1 MDKKDRIAIV
11 NLHHGLGQCRQDAW
25 ESVDAFFKREG
36 ISLTFREVST
46 IQSVYRHQLTQ
57 KDPLSLTDL
66 ANRIHLKNAITSQT
80 VSSLVEKGIMLRENA
95 ESNRRKVMISLS
107 RRGMEIAEGL
117 ALLAD
122 ELLEKYLSPLTDA
135 ERAELFRI
143 AKKLN
148 PRLPY

>member
-11 NLHHGLGQCRQDAW
+11 NLHHGLGQCRKDAW
-25 ESVDAFFKREG
+25 EGVGAFFKAEN

-46 IQSVYRHQLTQ
+46 IQSVYRRELTRE
-57 KDPLSLTDL
+57 DPLSLADL

-80 VSSLVEKGIMLRENA
+80 VTSLVEKGIMIRENA
-95 ESNRRKVMISLS
+95 EGNRRKVTISLS
-107 RRGMEIAEGL
+107 KRGTEIAEGL
-117 ALLAD
+117 AAMAD
-122 ELLEKYLSPLTDA
+122 VFLEKYLSPLTDA